1 VYQAGVVAAMNRL
14 ALLVTRRAFSSKVAR
29 SAAEATKDIKSGS
42 TLYAKKKKKKK
53 KKKKL
58 NS

>member
-53 KKKKL
+53 KKK
-58 NS
+58 N